1 MAGINSWARGI
12 IIAIIV
18 GIIIQM
24 ILPEGKNKKYIKVII
39 GVYTLFCII
48 SPVIGKN
55 IDLENYNIEK
65 YLSLNMITK
74 TEDAEN
80 TYDENVQEMF
90 KNKMSEDIKDKIKS
104 KGYMSNNIQIEID
117 SDCNITKIKILNI
130 YKLKENKD
138 SEQNKIQM
146 QVNKIEV
153 GTREND
159 DDKIEES
166 EKNMLVDYI
175 NENYKVDKKDIVVE

>member
-1 MAGINSWARGI
+1 MAGLNSWAKGI

-39 GVYTLFCII
+39 GVYILFCII

-65 YLSLNMITK
+65 YLDMNMITT
-74 TEDAEN
+74 TEKNSD

-90 KNKMSEDIKDKIKS
+90 KDKMSEDIKEKIKT
-104 KGYMSNNIQIEID
+104 KGYMSNNVQIEID
-117 SDCNITKIKILNI
+117 DDCNITKIKVLNI
-130 YKLKENKD
+130 YKLEENKD

-153 GTREND
+153 GTKMQEENKIED
-159 DDKIEES
+159 DDK
-166 EKNMLVDYI
+166 NMLIDFI
-175 NENYKVDKKDIVVE
+175 NEKYSVDKKNIIIE